1 MTKPISDTERLP
13 AKSTSMAILFLALVS
28 ASCSN
33 QTPMDASIQSDPEF
47 TDSGELTTQP
57 APLDDGRWADTLARA
72 IDMLDGK
79 DPLMAIQAADL
90 LMLPADPDA
99 TDGPV
104 VITDYILF
112 STETGG
118 GQVTFAAC
126 ENGGG
131 FDITESSDDVGR
143 DHIDVTD
150 CSIGTWTMNGNLK
163 RSDSRDQSLPES
175 TTLEFE
181 NFSASNDTMQITIT
195 SGTYEFQDGRPIT
208 TTTLQAMSYLLE
220 SGGETTSITS
230 MEVEDASIFGTAF
243 DRTLNSSFTVKAS
256 WTNDAPLYVST
267 PMALGGLTTS
277 QTGGDFTQG
286 LLELATDE
294 SASLTL
300 DLGNTVDGEVLIT
313 LERGG
318 TVTTEYLPNPLTSL

>member
-1 MTKPISDTERLP
+1 MDTP
-13 AKSTSMAILFLALVS
+13 
-28 ASCSN
+28 
-33 QTPMDASIQSDPEF
+33 IQSDPEF
-47 TDSGELTTQP
+47 MDLGELTTQVS
-57 APLDDGRWADTLARA
+57 PLDDGRWADTLARA
-72 IDMLDGK
+72 IDILDGK
-79 DPLMAIQAADL
+79 EPLMAIQAADL

-118 GQVTFAAC
+118 GQVTIAAC

-131 FDITESSDDVGR
+131 FEITESSEDVGR

-163 RSDSRDQSLPES
+163 RTDSRDQSLPES

-181 NFSASNDTMQITIT
+181 NFSASNDTMQITIS
-195 SGTYEFQDGRPIT
+195 SGEYEFQNGHPIAT
-208 TTTLQAMSYLLE
+208 ATLQAMSYQLE
-220 SGGETTSITS
+220 SGEEKTSVTS

-243 DRTLNSSFTVKAS
+243 DRALTASFTVNAS
-256 WTNDAPLYVST
+256 WTNDAPLHVST
-267 PMALGGLTTS
+267 LMALGGLTTS

-286 LLELATDE
+286 SLELVTDDDT
-294 SASLTL
+294 ASLTL
-300 DLGNTVDGEVLIT
+300 DLANTVDGEVLIT

-318 TVTTEYLPNPLTSL
+318 TVTTEYLLNPLTAL